1 MDKLICILVVTN
13 RSVADGTLLAKAVL
27 LARRAGARIH
37 LFHCDSELAHVL
49 RHAYDTRETE
59 KAWQASVSD
68 HRSYLE
74 ALRASMHAPDLDI
87 SIDAACDSP
96 LYEAIIKKVLAIHP
110 DLVMKSACGTHPL
123 RRFSLDSNDW
133 QLMRACPVTL
143 MLVRGKIWAEPPR
156 FAALVDVSVQE
167 TPHLAQTIVHTSEYF
182 ALGCRGDLDVV
193 YSERDES
200 GPERTERAAVLD
212 RLAREYRIGAEHLH
226 VLSGDP
232 EVTLPGFAARQCYD
246 ALVLGALTHRKGI
259 AALVGT
265 LTGRLV
271 DVLDCDF
278 ILVKG
283 ARGDRAISEAREP
296 PPVEYP
302 ATAYQPLPD
311 SDSYDPDSGDCI
323 VSISGGGAERTPVRD
338 SRVGS

>member
-311 SDSYDPDSGDCI
+311 SDSYDPDSGDCT

>member
-1 MDKLICILVVTN
+1 MDKLTSILVVTN

-27 LARRAGARIH
+27 LARRVGARIH
-37 LFHCDSELAHVL
+37 LFHCDAELAHVL
-49 RHAYDTRETE
+49 RHSYDTQDTE
-59 KAWQASVSD
+59 KAWQTSVSD

-96 LYEAIIKKVLAIHP
+96 LYEAIVRKVLAIHP
-110 DLVMKSACGTHPL
+110 DLVMKSASGTHPL
-123 RRFSLDSNDW
+123 RRFTLDSNDW

-182 ALGCRGDLDVV
+182 ALGCQGELDVV

-200 GPERTERAAVLD
+200 GSERTERAALLD

-232 EVTLPGFAARQCYD
+232 DVTLPDFAARQCYD

-283 ARGDRAISEAREP
+283 ATRDRANPEARDP
-296 PPVEYP
+296 PPEEYS
-302 ATAYQPLPD
+302 ATPHQPSSPTRNSDGSRFGVLWQAVFARLRDLTAAY
-311 SDSYDPDSGDCI
+311 
-323 VSISGGGAERTPVRD
+323 R
-338 SRVGS
+338 